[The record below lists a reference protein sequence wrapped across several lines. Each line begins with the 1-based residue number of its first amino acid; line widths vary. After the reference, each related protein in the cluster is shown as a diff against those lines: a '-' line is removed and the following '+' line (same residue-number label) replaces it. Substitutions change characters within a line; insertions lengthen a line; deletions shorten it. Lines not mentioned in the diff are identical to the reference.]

1 MKKASTEYIY
11 KLFLQ
16 CPIISK
22 DTRNIPKNCIYFA
35 LKGDNFNGNDFA
47 TEAIEKGARYS
58 IVDEMRS
65 NHNEKCILVD
75 DCLKTLQDLA
85 IIHRSTLKIPVI
97 GITGSNGKTT
107 TKELIREVISKKYN
121 TLSTSGNFNNHIGVP
136 LTILSIQKEH
146 EFAIIE
152 MGANHVGEIEFLCRI
167 AKPNYG
173 LITNIGKAHLEGF
186 GGIEGVKKGKS
197 ELYRFIESTD
207 GFIFINNDDSILLS
221 LCKSDKVFS
230 YGISKGANL
239 NGVLEKS
246 EPNLEGSWKT
256 NLNSGSFKS
265 QLFGRYNFDN
275 ILAAIAVGNFFDVAP
290 KEIDEAIERYKAE
303 MNRSQLVKKENYQI
317 LLDAYNANPS
327 SMKVAFENF
336 EKFPA
341 QNKMIVFGDMFEL
354 GSDSDLEHKKL
365 VEVVLNSKDINGGI
379 FVGKNFFK
387 QKREHDKF
395 HFFETRE
402 LASQFFKHFNK
413 EKITFLIKGSR
424 GMALEKMID

>member
-1 MKKASTEYIY
+1 
-11 KLFLQ
+11 
-16 CPIISK
+16 
-22 DTRNIPKNCIYFA
+22 
-35 LKGDNFNGNDFA
+35 
-47 TEAIEKGARYS
+47 
-58 IVDEMRS
+58 
-65 NHNEKCILVD
+65 
-75 DCLKTLQDLA
+75 
-85 IIHRSTLKIPVI
+85 
-97 GITGSNGKTT
+97 
-107 TKELIREVISKKYN
+107 
-121 TLSTSGNFNNHIGVP
+121 
-136 LTILSIQKEH
+136 
-146 EFAIIE
+146 
-152 MGANHVGEIEFLCRI
+152 
-167 AKPNYG
+167 
-173 LITNIGKAHLEGF
+173 
-186 GGIEGVKKGKS
+186 
-197 ELYRFIESTD
+197 
-207 GFIFINNDDSILLS
+207 
-221 LCKSDKVFS
+221 
-230 YGISKGANL
+230 
-239 NGVLEKS
+239 
-246 EPNLEGSWKT
+246 
-256 NLNSGSFKS
+256 
-265 QLFGRYNFDN
+265 
-275 ILAAIAVGNFFDVAP
+275 
-290 KEIDEAIERYKAE
+290 